1 MKACS
6 IGDWFVLY
14 QMSKNLN
21 KRFFHEFLISLSREV
36 KELKQELQIKKPQEG
51 KGKDDANPAIKLP
64 PGINVLSTEV
74 KPKDEPKTD
83 SESQGKRPLKKKMLF
98 DSDSEEEKLVKAK
111 PATRS
116 VQKLKNDFLIGPS
129 VKTKKP

>member
-1 MKACS
+1 MKGCS

-21 KRFFHEFLISLSREV
+21 KRFFHDFLISLSREV
-36 KELKQELQIKKPQEG
+36 KELNKELQIKKP
-51 KGKDDANPAIKLP
+51 KGKDDATPAIKLP

-111 PATRS
+111 PATMS
-116 VQKLKNDFLIGPS
+116 VQKLKKDFLVGPS

>member
-1 MKACS
+1 M
-6 IGDWFVLY
+6 
-14 QMSKNLN
+14 
-21 KRFFHEFLISLSREV
+21 